1 MGIEEK
7 TTFTVVCDRC
17 KVPLWNSHSSV
28 RRRQT
33 FASDS
38 DAMREAHSQGWMV
51 TSTQVRCPDCKGVL

>member
-1 MGIEEK
+1 
-7 TTFTVVCDRC
+7 
-17 KVPLWNSHSSV
+17 LWNPHSSV

-51 TSTQVRCPDCKGVL
+51 TSTQVRCPDCKAEP